1 MIGIYDYT
9 VILTYLSLM
18 SAGTGIV
25 VSLTGNGHPYWGVFF
40 LLLCG
45 LFDAFD
51 GRVARMKKNRTQL
64 ECNFGIQIDSLA
76 DVIAFG
82 VLPGTIGIALLRTSP
97 VLSGKGIFHE
107 NFFHVHWSAVVF
119 KIICY
124 AILILYILAALIR
137 LAYFNVTEEER
148 QRTEGGKRK
157 TYTGLPVTSAALIF
171 PSVLLLRYILPIDI
185 SIVYVPVALL
195 TAFLF
200 LSKMEVPKP
209 GLRGILIMI
218 GVGVL
223 ECVALAVFLVL
234 KSKGIV

>member
-9 VILTYLSLM
+9 VVLTYLSLM

-25 VSLTGNGHPYWGVFF
+25 VSLSGGGHPYWGVFF

-51 GRVARMKKNRTQL
+51 GRVARMKKNRTQM
-64 ECNFGIQIDSLA
+64 ECNYGIQIDSLA

-82 VLPGTIGIALLRTSP
+82 VLPATIGVALLRTSP
-97 VLSGKGIFHE
+97 MLSGKGIFIDDY
-107 NFFHVHWSAVVF
+107 FSVHWTAVLF
-119 KIICY
+119 KTVCY

-157 TYTGLPVTSAALIF
+157 TYTGLPVTSASLIF

-185 SIVYVPVALL
+185 SIVYVPVALI

-200 LSKMEVPKP
+200 LSKIQVPKP

-218 GVGVL
+218 GIGVL
-223 ECVALAVFLVL
+223 ECVALGVFLYL
-234 KSKGIV
+234 KLNNLI

>member
-1 MIGIYDYT
+1 MIGVYDYT
-9 VILTYLSLM
+9 VLLTYLSLM

-25 VSLTGNGHPYWGVFF
+25 VSLTGSGHPYWGVFF

-64 ECNFGIQIDSLA
+64 ERNFGIQIDSLA

-82 VLPGTIGIALLRTSP
+82 VLPATIGIALLRTSP
-97 VLSGKGIFHE
+97 VLLDRGIFTDDY
-107 NFFHVHWSAVVF
+107 FSVHWSAVLIKTIF
-119 KIICY
+119 Y
-124 AILILYILAALIR
+124 AILILYMLAALIR

-157 TYTGLPVTSAALIF
+157 TYTGLPVTSASLIF
-171 PSVLLLRYILPIDI
+171 PTVLMLQYALPIDI

-195 TAFLF
+195 MSYLF
-200 LSKMEVPKP
+200 LSKIQVPKP

-223 ECVALAVFLVL
+223 ECVALAVLLVL
-234 KSKGIV
+234 KMKGLI

>member
-82 VLPGTIGIALLRTSP
+82 VLPATIGIALLRTSP
-97 VLSGKGIFHE
+97 VLSGKGIFNE
-107 NFFHVHWSAVVF
+107 NFFSVHWSAVVF
-119 KIICY
+119 KIVCY

-185 SIVYVPVALL
+185 SIVYVPVALV

-218 GVGVL
+218 GAGLL
-223 ECVALAVFLVL
+223 ECAALVVFLIL
-234 KSKGIV
+234 KSKGVI